1 VNKPQ
6 HKDRVILSKIV
17 SENDNLSETTE
28 VDALLSEHLDS
39 DSAAYVAIQRALRM
53 LIQQGRATQ
62 ESKISEIAFDVGPL
76 GAMWMDGLLAGIKYQ
91 KGKENES

>member
-1 VNKPQ
+1 MNKPQ

-53 LIQQGRATQ
+53 LIQQGRATKD
-62 ESKISEIAFDVGPL
+62 SNISDIASDVGPL
-76 GAMWMDGLLAGIKYQ
+76 GAMWLDGLLAGIKFQ
-91 KGKENES
+91 QRRNNES